1 MKIVYVFNDRR
12 PTDPSHPIVA
22 LSEDGI
28 VIGVAYFDD
37 WTLPFAR
44 FAMQVDSECD
54 APGSDVFLI
63 AQTRADTQ
71 QQMDERFGAGQWSA
85 VWLDNPASDP
95 GWLKA
100 LSLLRAEQERQIVQ
114 QRRVMDVIADTVINW
129 LPTAEEIETIVAPEA
144 SPTHALH

>member
-63 AQTRADTQ
+63 AQTRVDTQ

-95 GWLKA
+95 GWQKA
-100 LSLLRAEQERQIVQ
+100 LSLLRAEQERQIAQ
-114 QRRVMDVIADTVINW
+114 QRRVMDVITDTVINW